1 MLNSYI
7 IVSSLVDAEM
17 RDRMER
23 LVLLPFSFGCVSE
36 SSVAIGVHHP
46 RRSKTETNLSATRA
60 KEEDEESSSST
71 ESMKN
76 SLKFLA
82 LSKPSI
88 SIGLHRLVKGFK
100 NFPQLFAYKE
110 EIKEMEIGSPTDVKH
125 VTHIGWDAAAPTSN
139 PVHGWDN
146 LISPELLSLQS
157 ETLRQFELAIAA
169 QATSP
174 LVRASCA

>member
-1 MLNSYI
+1 
-7 IVSSLVDAEM
+7 M

-46 RRSKTETNLSATRA
+46 RRSKTDTNLSATRA

-71 ESMKN
+71 E
-76 SLKFLA
+76 
-82 LSKPSI
+82 I
-88 SIGLHRLVKGFK
+88 KGFK

>member
-1 MLNSYI
+1 
-7 IVSSLVDAEM
+7 M

-36 SSVAIGVHHP
+36 SSVAIGVHQP
-46 RRSKTETNLSATRA
+46 RRAKTDTNLSATRT

-82 LSKPSI
+82 LSKPNI
-88 SIGLHRLVKGFK
+88 STGLHRLVKGFK
-100 NFPQLFAYKE
+100 NFSQLFAYKE
-110 EIKEMEIGSPTDVKH
+110 EIEEFEMEMEIGLPTDVKH
-125 VTHIGWDAAAPTSN
+125 VTHIGWDASAPTTN

-146 LISPELLSLQS
+146 LISPELLHLQS
-157 ETLRQFELAIAA
+157 GISRQFELAMAA
-169 QATSP
+169 QAKSP
-174 LVRASCA
+174 LVGASCA

>member
-36 SSVAIGVHHP
+36 S
-46 RRSKTETNLSATRA
+46 RA

-82 LSKPSI
+82 LSKPNI
-88 SIGLHRLVKGFK
+88 STGLHRLVKGFK
-100 NFPQLFAYKE
+100 NFPQLF